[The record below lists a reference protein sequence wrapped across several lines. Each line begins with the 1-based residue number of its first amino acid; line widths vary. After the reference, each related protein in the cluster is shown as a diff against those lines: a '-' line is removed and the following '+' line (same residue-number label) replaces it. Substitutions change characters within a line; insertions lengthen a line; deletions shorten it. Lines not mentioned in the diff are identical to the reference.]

1 MAMQSKNKPQKG
13 GKVRLMPIPGKRQS
27 LKEALEAINKQYG
40 ETLARLA
47 K

>member
-1 MAMQSKNKPQKG
+1 MS
-13 GKVRLMPIPGKRQS
+13 GKDGPKIKKRVLPRPGKRQN

-40 ETLARLA
+40 ETLSRLA